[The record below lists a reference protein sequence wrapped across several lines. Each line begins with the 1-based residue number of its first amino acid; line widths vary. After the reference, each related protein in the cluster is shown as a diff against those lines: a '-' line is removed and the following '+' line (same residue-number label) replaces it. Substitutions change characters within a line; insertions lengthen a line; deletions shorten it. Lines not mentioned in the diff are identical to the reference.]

1 MRGAFV
7 PGRGEEDVGFA
18 DDGGEVFEESG
29 DNHRVGE
36 AECGDETVE
45 PALGARVETGEEEDE
60 AREAMGEDPGGED
73 EVLEARGG
81 GAGGDGEDEP
91 DLPGNTEGA
100 AELGGARLAVE
111 GLEVERR
118 GDAVDFSGR
127 GGGGAEELADVDARE
142 GDDGIGPGER
152 GTERTEA
159 GRPGER
165 VNGGDTSAGRG
176 GECGGMRARG
186 GGGEMHVEDVG
197 RELAEVRLDAGQ
209 SERGERGAAAEVADG
224 HAEVAEA
231 RGRGARAFQAPDRD
245 VPAAAVETREK
256 REQVLVDVGGV
267 EGGQEVEDL
276 VFHEARTLEVSGRR
290 E

>member
-1 MRGAFV
+1 MTT
-7 PGRGEEDVGFA
+7 
-18 DDGGEVFEESG
+18 
-29 DNHRVGE
+29 HRVGE

-127 GGGGAEELADVDARE
+127 GGGGAEELEDVDARE
-142 GDDGIGPGER
+142 VDDGIVLGER

-197 RELAEVRLDAGQ
+197 RELAEVRLDAGK

-224 HAEVAEA
+224 HAEAPGPSRHPTETSQRPRSR
-231 RGRGARAFQAPDRD
+231 RGRSASRCLSTSGASRVVRRWKTLCFMRHAPL
-245 VPAAAVETREK
+245 K
-256 REQVLVDVGGV
+256 
-267 EGGQEVEDL
+267 
-276 VFHEARTLEVSGRR
+276 
-290 E
+290 